1 MRKSGGGGGNLG
13 RLLLVGIVLCCFCF
27 VDVVAR
33 SPRGYGLPRQDAVE
47 IKMVKG
53 GVVLDNKLV
62 QVTFSR
68 PGGDVT
74 GIRYGGID
82 NLLETKNEEGN
93 RGYWDVVWNTP
104 GEAKNTQNKYREH
117 GLK

>member
-1 MRKSGGGGGNLG
+1 MLW
-13 RLLLVGIVLCCFCF
+13 
-27 VDVVAR
+27 
-33 SPRGYGLPRQDAVE
+33 QDHQEVMDYQDNAVE

-68 PGGDVT
+68 PGGDVI

-82 NLLETKNEEGN
+82 NLLETNNEEGN
-93 RGYWDVVWNTP
+93 RGYWDVVWNKP
-104 GEAKNTQNKYREH
+104 GEAEKHTVQATGNTV
-117 GLK
+117 